1 MTAAGS
7 DQCGEGKDSFFFFF
21 FKFLIGWG
29 KDVGVGR
36 THAEASS

>member
-21 FKFLIGWG
+21 KFLLGWG